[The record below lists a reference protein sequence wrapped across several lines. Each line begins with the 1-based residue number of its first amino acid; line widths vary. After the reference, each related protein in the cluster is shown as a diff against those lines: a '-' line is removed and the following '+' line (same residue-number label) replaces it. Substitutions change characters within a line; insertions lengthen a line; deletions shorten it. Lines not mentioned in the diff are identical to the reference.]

1 VVAILLEYG
10 LAVSK
15 SDYSWALNSPV
26 FDPSGLGAPNL
37 GLIGRVDLF
46 GAFAGASP
54 GVVLGF
60 ILLVFALLLADF
72 FDTMGTV
79 VAVGAEGGLLR
90 EDGNPD
96 HIQEI
101 LLVDSV
107 GAIAGGF
114 GSVSSNTSYI
124 ESAAGVGDGART
136 GFASVVTGA
145 AFLLCLFL
153 APFVNMVPSEAAAPA
168 LVFVGCL
175 MMAQVVEI
183 NWTDPEESIPA
194 FLCLALM
201 PFTYS
206 ISVGIGAGFIGYV
219 LVKVVRGKWAQ
230 IHPLLWVVAV
240 AFLVYFGQGALLGA
254 IG

>member
-1 VVAILLEYG
+1 AILLEYG
-10 LAVSK
+10 LKVSQ
-15 SDYSWALNSPV
+15 SDFKWALNSPI

-37 GLIGRVDLF
+37 GLLGRVDLF
-46 GAFAGASP
+46 GAFAGADA
-54 GVVLGF
+54 GTILGF
-60 ILLVFALLLADF
+60 ILLIFALLLADF
-72 FDTMGTV
+72 FDTMGTI
-79 VAVGAEGGLLR
+79 VAVGAEGNLLR

-96 HIQEI
+96 HVQEI
-101 LLVDSV
+101 LLVDSI
-107 GAIAGGF
+107 GAMAGGL

-136 GFASVVTGA
+136 GFASVITGA

-168 LVFVGCL
+168 LFFVGCL

-183 NWTDPEESIPA
+183 KWTDPEEAIPA

-206 ISVGIGAGFIGYV
+206 ISVGIGAGFISYV
-219 LVKVVRGKWAQ
+219 FIKALRGKWNQ
-230 IHPLLWVVAV
+230 IHPLLWVVAA
-240 AFLVYFGQGALLGA
+240 AFLVYFGQGTILGA